1 MTESDVGMTK
11 RRASP
16 EICGLLVLGVAC
28 GCQAPTTSQT
38 VLTAPVKMEM
48 LNPPSDPLHPW
59 LRLETSL
66 GDIIIELDAAEAPTT
81 VINFVEYAEGG
92 EYDGTIFH
100 RVVPDSI
107 LQGGGYTPDLEPKP
121 RSVPQV
127 IPDNWH
133 IELESKVGT
142 VALIRQS
149 DYFGKTSPEFF
160 INLRDNVHHNMG
172 RNHGRFAV
180 FGRVVAGHETVDRIR
195 NTALGT
201 HPKYANGLS
210 PVVPVAPV
218 IIYSA
223 RLISPFDPAPAYE
236 VIALRYPEPKD
247 AVAKL
252 FGTKVADA
260 LAETGS
266 GLMIADITV
275 GDGPRSPGPNDVVEF
290 QYRGTF
296 LNGNEFESTYDNR
309 KPALLNMNLLKPGL
323 REALSTMTEGG
334 HRVAVVPP
342 ELAYGVDGIPGVI
355 PPSTTLI
362 FELDLLEI
370 K

>member
-1 MTESDVGMTK
+1 MLNRMRSLWPVG
-11 RRASP
+11 
-16 EICGLLVLGVAC
+16 VVALAPVV
-28 GCQAPTTSQT
+28 GCQAPPARPTIQAGSEA
-38 VLTAPVKMEM
+38 APVQALSLE
-48 LNPPSDPLHPW
+48 PPSDPLHPW
-59 LRLETSL
+59 LRLETTL
-66 GDIIIELDAAEAPTT
+66 GDIIIELDVAEAPTT

-100 RVVPDSI
+100 RVVPGSI

-121 RSVPQV
+121 RTVPSV

-180 FGRVVAGHETVDRIR
+180 FGRVVAGHETINRIR
-195 NTALGT
+195 NTSLGT

-210 PVVPVAPV
+210 PVVPVVPV
-218 IIYSA
+218 IINSA
-223 RLISPFDPAPAYE
+223 RLISPFDAASAYE
-236 VIALRYPEPKD
+236 VIALRNPEPKD

-252 FGTKVADA
+252 FGRKVADA
-260 LAETGS
+260 LVETGS
-266 GLMIADITV
+266 GLMLADITV
-275 GDGPRSPGPNDVVEF
+275 GDGPRSPGPDDVVEF

-296 LNGNEFESTYDNR
+296 LNGNEFESTYDKR
-309 KPALLNMNLLKPGL
+309 KPALLNMSLLKPGL

>member
-1 MTESDVGMTK
+1 MLNRLRSPWPVGV
-11 RRASP
+11 
-16 EICGLLVLGVAC
+16 LLLAPVV
-28 GCQAPTTSQT
+28 GCQAPPAKPTIHAAIEP
-38 VLTAPVKMEM
+38 APSKAVSPE
-48 LNPPSDPLHPW
+48 PPSDPLHPW
-59 LRLETSL
+59 LRLETTL

-81 VINFVEYAEGG
+81 VINFLEYAEGG

-121 RSVPQV
+121 RTVPQV
-127 IPDNWH
+127 LPDNWH
-133 IELESKVGT
+133 IELESTVGT
-142 VALIRQS
+142 VALIRRS
-149 DYFGKTSPEFF
+149 DYLGKTSPEFF
-160 INLRDNVHHNMG
+160 INLRDNVHHDMG

-180 FGRVVAGHETVDRIR
+180 FGRVVDGHDTIDRIR

-201 HPKYANGLS
+201 HPKYASGLS

-223 RLISPFDPAPAYE
+223 RLISPFDPAMARE
-236 VIALRYPEPKD
+236 VIAVRNPEPKE

-252 FGTKVADA
+252 FGRKVADA
-260 LAETGS
+260 LTGTGS
-266 GLMIADITV
+266 GLMLADITV
-275 GDGPRSPGPNDVVEF
+275 GDGPRSPGPDDVVAF

-296 LNGNEFESTYDNR
+296 LNGAVFESTYDKR
-309 KPALLNMNLLKPGL
+309 EPALLKMNLLKPGL

-342 ELAYGVDGIPGVI
+342 ELAYGEDGIPGVI